1 MPFCSG
7 DLFAFRG
14 LRKMRRCQHLGRLSR
29 TRVGLPRVTVKVHQ
43 HLQQLLVGNF
53 SCCAWGWIWLDNVRH
68 GYMAISFNLHGLF
81 FHILIWGYLK
91 ELVLDCF
98 WIVSGWVL
106 LIGEVDRFHAS
117 SRDAMVVAWDR
128 SHVEP
133 WYLMSHLMVKK
144 GEVQIWA
151 KKCTKEQFW
160 ITTLVKKNQP
170 CKTSCFCMI
179 SAMSWPEGSKRQAPG
194 DMYKVF

>member
-29 TRVGLPRVTVKVHQ
+29 TRVGLPRVTVKAHQ

-81 FHILIWGYLK
+81 FIFWSEDISRNLFWNCFGLF
-91 ELVLDCF
+91 LDCF
-98 WIVSGWVL
+98 RLGPTYRWSGQ
-106 LIGEVDRFHAS
+106 ISRKQQRCHGGSMRSESCRAMIFDES
-117 SRDAMVVAWDR
+117 SYGQKRGSPDLSKKMHKRAILNNNSCKEKSALQNLVFLHEFCDVMTR
-128 SHVEP
+128 RIQETGSR
-133 WYLMSHLMVKK
+133 WYV
-144 GEVQIWA
+144 
-151 KKCTKEQFW
+151 
-160 ITTLVKKNQP
+160 
-170 CKTSCFCMI
+170 
-179 SAMSWPEGSKRQAPG
+179 
-194 DMYKVF
+194 

>member
-7 DLFAFRG
+7 DLFACRG

-29 TRVGLPRVTVKVHQ
+29 TRVGLPRVTVKAHQ

-68 GYMAISFNLHGLF
+68 GYMAISFNLHGDVSIF
-81 FHILIWGYLK
+81 WSQDISRN
-91 ELVLDCF
+91 CF

-106 LIGEVDRFHAS
+106 LIAEVDRFHAS

-133 WYLMSHLMVKK
+133 WYLMSHLMAKK
-144 GEVQIWA
+144 GEQ
-151 KKCTKEQFW
+151 
-160 ITTLVKKNQP
+160 KNAQ
-170 CKTSCFCMI
+170 KSNF
-179 SAMSWPEGSKRQAPG
+179 E
-194 DMYKVF
+194 

>member
-14 LRKMRRCQHLGRLSR
+14 LRKMRRYQHLGRLSR
-29 TRVGLPRVTVKVHQ
+29 TRVELPRVTVKAHQ

-106 LIGEVDRFHAS
+106 LIGEVDRCQAS

-151 KKCTKEQFW
+151 KKMHKRAILNNNSCKEKSALQN
-160 ITTLVKKNQP
+160 LVFLHD
-170 CKTSCFCMI
+170 FCDVMTRRI
-179 SAMSWPEGSKRQAPG
+179 QETGSRW
-194 DMYKVF
+194 YV

>member
-1 MPFCSG
+1 M
-7 DLFAFRG
+7 
-14 LRKMRRCQHLGRLSR
+14 
-29 TRVGLPRVTVKVHQ
+29 V
-43 HLQQLLVGNF
+43 
-53 SCCAWGWIWLDNVRH
+53 IWQYH
-68 GYMAISFNLHGLF
+68 SICMMK

-133 WYLMSHLMVKK
+133 WYLMTKEQFWITTLVKKNQPCKTLCFCMNSAMSWPEVKRQALMAKK

-170 CKTSCFCMI
+170 CKTLCFCMI
-179 SAMSWPEGSKRQAPG
+179 SAMSWPEGSKRQAPRW
-194 DMYKVF
+194 YV